1 MVRMILFCYF
11 SKHQATDPPTTFAA
25 PQSKLNCAGIV
36 LNFTLFLFSTN
47 YRLCSFSWSHLAR
60 PSGVVVGVSVL
71 ACVISVLVPVLVCY
85 CLGVGVFGAIGCCLA
100 KKIKEGRY

>member
-1 MVRMILFCYF
+1 MVTVLWSACSVILATP
-11 SKHQATDPPTTFAA
+11 STDPPTTFAA
-25 PQSKLNCAGIV
+25 PQSKKYIV

-47 YRLCSFSWSHLAR
+47 YIDFA
-60 PSGVVVGVSVL
+60 PSVGLIFGVVVGVSVL

-100 KKIKEGRY
+100 KNKGRTILK